1 MYWNAFLERL
11 ATHRA
16 AGGGGGGG
24 DGGGGGGGGGDG
36 GGGGGGAGDSSAAH
50 SSGECCKRRRRR
62 RVGEGGLERA
72 AGVFY
77 VRPSVRYQFKHP
89 QASKRREPLST
100 RLRA

>member
-1 MYWNAFLERL
+1 MSRLVRQGTLE
-11 ATHRA
+11 
-16 AGGGGGGG
+16 
-24 DGGGGGGGGGDG
+24 
-36 GGGGGGAGDSSAAH
+36 
-50 SSGECCKRRRRR
+50 
-62 RVGEGGLERA
+62 GEGGLERA